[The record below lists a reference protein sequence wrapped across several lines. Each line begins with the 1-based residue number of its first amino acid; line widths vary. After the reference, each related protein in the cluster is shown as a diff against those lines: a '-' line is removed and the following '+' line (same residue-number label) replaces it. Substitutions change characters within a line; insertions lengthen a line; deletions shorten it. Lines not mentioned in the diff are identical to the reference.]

1 MIGRTFAALSV
12 ALTLTASARGAQAQ
26 DRPIFAVGHVGYAW
40 DQPHGGVSVNG
51 GVGAGSSRLFGYLL
65 PLDVTFVQGKQD
77 RRYVQQTT
85 IYGDQLCQ
93 DRQSGRYV
101 GAGNCRVPVSV
112 HWGGAAELNFAP
124 MKKTGSFFAGAGY
137 RTGYASTAYGT
148 IGYIGRATGRTFG
161 LARLSI
167 GSGFAQLAVGG
178 HL

>member
-1 MIGRTFAALSV
+1 MIARLFAAAIAAMTLAGS
-12 ALTLTASARGAQAQ
+12 ALGAQAP
-26 DRPIFAVGHVGYAW
+26 DRRIFGVGNVGYAW
-40 DQPHGGVSVNG
+40 DQPQGGFHVNAG
-51 GVGAGSSRLFGYLL
+51 IGAGSSRVFGYLL
-65 PLDVTFVQGKQD
+65 PLDATFVQGKQD
-77 RRYVQQTT
+77 RRYVSQST

-93 DRQSGRYV
+93 DRQTGRYV

-167 GSGFAQLAVGG
+167 GSGFAQLAIGG